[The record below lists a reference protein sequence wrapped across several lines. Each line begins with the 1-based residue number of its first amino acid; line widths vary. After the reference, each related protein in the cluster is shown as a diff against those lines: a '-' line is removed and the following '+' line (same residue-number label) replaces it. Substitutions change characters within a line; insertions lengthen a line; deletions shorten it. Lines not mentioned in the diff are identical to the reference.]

1 MNTNEFVAA
10 AAAIAGPLAA
20 PIFGAGQL
28 SAEKIQEVARA
39 AVQIARQIEKEARQA
54 QHGPY

>member
-10 AAAIAGPLAA
+10 AAAIAGPIAA
-20 PIFGAGQL
+20 PIFAAGQL
-28 SAEKIQEVARA
+28 SPVKVQEIART
-39 AVQIARQIEKEARQA
+39 AVQIARQLEKEARQA

>member
-20 PIFGAGQL
+20 PIFTSGQMTP
-28 SAEKIQEVARA
+28 ENVQNIARA

>member
-1 MNTNEFVAA
+1 MTTNEFVAA
-10 AAAIAGPLAA
+10 AAAIAGPIAA
-20 PIFGAGQL
+20 PIFAAGQL
-28 SAEKIQEVARA
+28 SPEKVQDVARA